1 MARKN
6 KGKGGGNPNRP
17 RFWGKHAVA
26 AALGAGRFVTSLLFG
41 LTPTD
46 ASTTGAAIALMLAV
60 SAIAGYLPARRAS
73 RLDPMRALRHD

>member
-1 MARKN
+1 MVMRESLILVAV
-6 KGKGGGNPNRP
+6 GVVIG
-17 RFWGKHAVA
+17 VA